1 MWCCGAVSPVDR
13 IHGAVNQGMRVA
25 LAALPLLPRDPSGE
39 SVLPISEILG
49 PPGPAILVSG
59 VAGTASIRAHGK
71 GSAELEMK
79 PTIWS
84 M

>member
-1 MWCCGAVSPVDR
+1 
-13 IHGAVNQGMRVA
+13 MRVG
-25 LAALPLLPRDPSGE
+25 LAALPLIPSDPSGE

-49 PPGPAILVSG
+49 PPELEVLVSG

-71 GSAELEMK
+71 GSAELERK